1 MLVDHFWNIGSRE
14 NKVLKL
20 VRVIY
25 LLWIYEVLKSYI
37 YFWGLILEKINVK
50 V

>member
-1 MLVDHFWNIGSRE
+1 MDHFWNIGSRE

-37 YFWGLILEKINVK
+37 WRFLRIDSRENKC
-50 V
+50 

>member
-1 MLVDHFWNIGSRE
+1 M
-14 NKVLKL
+14 LKL

-37 YFWGLILEKINVK
+37 YFWGLILEKINIK